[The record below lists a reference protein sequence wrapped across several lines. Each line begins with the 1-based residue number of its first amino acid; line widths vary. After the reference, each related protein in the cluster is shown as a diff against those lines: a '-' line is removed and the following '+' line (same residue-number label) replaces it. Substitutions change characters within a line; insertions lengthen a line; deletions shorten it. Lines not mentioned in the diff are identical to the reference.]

1 MHGASARA
9 SAVIVVNCAAGAT
22 RKVSSDDVFSTR
34 SLLREATF
42 PVSSKKSRPHDS
54 ARAYRGAH
62 VHARAC
68 ISAPHTCEV
77 ASSFNWRDRRLP
89 FWISAL
95 ARFPYFPIDSV
106 RSKWVMQV
114 GGGKTIVS
122 YFSLFSVYLLDVY
135 RRRIYFCIRMI
146 YSYWNIGI
154 VCSIRIYRWRNVA
167 ICNRVGNKV
176 SRALRQTIIPGE
188 CTGES

>member
-9 SAVIVVNCAAGAT
+9 SALIVVNCAAGAT

-42 PVSSKKSRPHDS
+42 PVSSKKSRPHDL

-77 ASSFNWRDRRLP
+77 ASSFNWRDRRAP
-89 FWISAL
+89 FWIFLPL
-95 ARFPYFPIDSV
+95 ARFRYFSV
-106 RSKWVMQV
+106 PFESGAKNL
-114 GGGKTIVS
+114 GGYFIF
-122 YFSLFSVYLLDVY
+122 FSLFFFRFICSMFIVGIGLLYDKIFVLGY
-135 RRRIYFCIRMI
+135 RH
-146 YSYWNIGI
+146 G
-154 VCSIRIYRWRNVA
+154 V
-167 ICNRVGNKV
+167 
-176 SRALRQTIIPGE
+176 
-188 CTGES
+188 